1 MKVLGIETSCDE
13 TAIAVVEG
21 KKILSNVV
29 ASQAAAHAPYGGV
42 VPEIASRHHV
52 ENLPVIL
59 EMALK
64 EANISLENIHELVN
78 LAVRYDHEEP
88 PLGIEKLLEEAAL
101 QSDQDEL
108 DEKIDAVA
116 ATHTPGLL
124 GALLIGLQFGKSL
137 AFALQKPF
145 IGVNHLEGH
154 LASVFLENEELEYPY
169 LGLIVSGG
177 HTHLYLVKEFG
188 CYQLLGATR
197 DDACGEAYDKIAK
210 MLGLGFPGGPL
221 LDKTAT
227 RGNPKAFRFTQP
239 KVGECL
245 DFSFSGFK
253 TAALL
258 FVQKQNGNTSQQ
270 FVQDLAAS
278 FQEAATNFLLDRLVK
293 ATKQYKLKKWAIV
306 GGVAANSALRKKIAA
321 VSSEY
326 DCRTFIPSLPLC
338 GDNGAM
344 IAYVGSQYL
353 KKGFASPFSLN
364 AQATSELPS

>member
-64 EANISLENIHELVN
+64 EANISL
-78 LAVRYDHEEP
+78 
-88 PLGIEKLLEEAAL
+88 
-101 QSDQDEL
+101 
-108 DEKIDAVA
+108 EKIDAVA